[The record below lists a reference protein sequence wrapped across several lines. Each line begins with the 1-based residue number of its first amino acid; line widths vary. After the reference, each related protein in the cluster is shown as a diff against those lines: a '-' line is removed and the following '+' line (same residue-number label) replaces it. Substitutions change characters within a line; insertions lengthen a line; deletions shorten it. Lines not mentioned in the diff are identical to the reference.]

1 MSGFGSVY
9 ASRVNAT
16 MAKLT
21 ITYGGV
27 TSEALLLQDMRE
39 TQTGTEYREPTTS
52 AGTVYY
58 SGQNNN
64 RIQGTIL
71 FTTDMYKAATNNL
84 SILNTKINGE
94 KPVFKL
100 VMVYTDSQGSIG
112 TNTFTYDPAVP
123 IAGQNSGAKFESC
136 IRQKSP
142 EGAVKVDISIVLLGD
157 PIIT

>member
-1 MSGFGSVY
+1 MTDFGSVY

-16 MAKLT
+16 MAKLN
-21 ITYGGV
+21 ITYGYV
-27 TSEALLLQDMRE
+27 TSELLLLQDMRE
-39 TQTGTEYREPTTS
+39 TQAGTEYREPTTS

-64 RIQGTIL
+64 RIQGTVL

-84 SILNTKINGE
+84 NILNTKVNGE

-100 VMVYTDSQGSIG
+100 VMTYLDSQGSPI
-112 TNTFTYDPAVP
+112 TDTFTYDPAAP

-157 PIIT
+157 PTVT